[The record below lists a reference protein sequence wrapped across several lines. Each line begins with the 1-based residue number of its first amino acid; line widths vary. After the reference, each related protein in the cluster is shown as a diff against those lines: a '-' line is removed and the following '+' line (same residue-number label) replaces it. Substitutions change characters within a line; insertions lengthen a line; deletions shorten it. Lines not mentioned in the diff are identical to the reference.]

1 MEQLLRALKYG
12 GGTLDRERIPIL
24 WSESR
29 REHLSRTASGE
40 VPSQH
45 QIDSVL
51 ANPLLGCAEGRFA
64 EAERVIVDLLEQN
77 AEVCRRGGETFISL
91 LNALFVVQR
100 FDLLAALL
108 RVRFQFA
115 RELEITAQRDGPGI
129 GRVGWEILST
139 GVHRF
144 TFDAKAFENDNTRIE
159 ILAFQWAFPIYA
171 NYARLDDQEIGS
183 VVINQQ
189 DIGRTPGLAWCDN
202 RPDYF
207 LVPDCIFVPSEGYSY
222 ARQVYRQNRVAWN
235 DRAGVA
241 LWRGATTGIP
251 AAPGDWRSLERVRL
265 CELARRHAHSG
276 LIDAGISSII
286 QFNDP
291 AVVQQIRDSGLVRG
305 PIPWQEWGRYKYQI
319 DIDGNS
325 SPWSNLF
332 QRLLTG
338 SPVLKVESSRGLQ
351 QWFYDELVPWQN
363 YVPIA
368 PDMSDLIDKVG
379 WLSRN
384 DAVAQRIG
392 LGGSALAE
400 HLTYE
405 REIGRS
411 AAVVGS
417 AFRHFN
423 RRSGWV
429 GPFGRKLSGE
439 HFSAAS
445 AAAAAV
451 AE

>member
-1 MEQLLRALKYG
+1 MEHLLHSLKHG
-12 GGTLDRERIPIL
+12 AGAADGSRIPIL
-24 WSESR
+24 WSEVR
-29 REHLSRTASGE
+29 RRDLRRLATGE
-40 VPSQH
+40 TQAHTP
-45 QIDSVL
+45 IDKAL
-51 ANPLLGCAEGRFA
+51 ATPLLDCAEGRFSD
-64 EAERVIVDLLEQN
+64 AERVIVDLLGQHL
-77 AEVCRRGGETFISL
+77 EVCRHGGEVFISF

-100 FDLLAALL
+100 FDLLAAML
-108 RVRFQFA
+108 RIRFGFVP
-115 RELEITAQRDGPGI
+115 ELEMTARRDGPGI
-129 GRVGWEILST
+129 GRVRWEIMLSGT
-139 GVHRF
+139 HRF

-171 NYARLDDQEIGS
+171 NYARSADQETGS
-183 VVINQQ
+183 VIINQQ
-189 DIGRTPGLAWCDN
+189 DIGGTPGLAWCDS

-222 ARQVYRQNRVAWN
+222 ARQVYRENCVAWQ
-235 DRAGVA
+235 DRAGKA

-251 AAPGDWRSLERVRL
+251 ATPGDWRTLERIRL
-265 CELARRHAHSG
+265 CELARRHEHTG

-286 QFNDP
+286 QFGDP
-291 AVVQQIRDSGLVRG
+291 LVVQQIRDSGLVRG

-351 QWFYDELVPWQN
+351 QWFYDELVPWRN

-368 PDMSDLIDKVG
+368 PDMSDLMEKIG

-384 DAVAQRIG
+384 DAVAERIG
-392 LGGSALAE
+392 RGGLALAE
-400 HLTYE
+400 HLSYE
-405 REIGRS
+405 REIARS

-417 AFRHFN
+417 AFRYFN
-423 RRSGWV
+423 GRGGVV
-429 GPFGRKLSGE
+429 GPHGR
-439 HFSAAS
+439 
-445 AAAAAV
+445 AV
-451 AE
+451 DNE